1 MFAMPFTLSD
11 RIPLT
16 RLWGAIAIAIV
27 IAIVSQVTFASAPAF
42 ATAHSGTGRAA
53 LGSLV
58 LNRMNAIRAS
68 FGLPKGQPT
77 SAYGSEALQDVRSN
91 TDPSFAPIARGV
103 VAEYSLS
110 GVLPALSAANPPPPG
125 TVVDDWV
132 YRDGWEGSSQATLNA
147 ECTSAQAPGCN
158 GHRQAVL
165 SRPPISG
172 AKLYIDITARS
183 VTYGGGPALAVAVL
197 MVWSTSNP

>member
-1 MFAMPFTLSD
+1 MFAVPFTPSD
-11 RIPLT
+11 RIPLP
-16 RLWGAIAIAIV
+16 RLLGVLAIAIV
-27 IAIVSQVTFASAPAF
+27 SLGTLAVAPAF
-42 ATAHSGTGRAA
+42 ATSHPGTGRAA
-53 LGSLV
+53 LGSQV

-77 SAYGSEALQDVRSN
+77 SAYGSEALEDARSN
-91 TDPSFAPIARGV
+91 LDPSFAPLARGV

-110 GVLPALSAANPPPPG
+110 GVLPVLSAANPPSPG

-147 ECTSAQAPGCN
+147 GCTSARAPACN

-165 SRPPISG
+165 SQAPVPG
-172 AKLYIDITARS
+172 AKLYIDVTTRS
-183 VTYGGGPALAVAVL
+183 VTFGGGPALAVAVL

>member
-1 MFAMPFTLSD
+1 MFAVPFTLSD
-11 RIPLT
+11 RMAPT
-16 RLWGAIAIAIV
+16 RLRGLLAIV
-27 IAIVSQVTFASAPAF
+27 IAIVSLVTFAGAPAF
-42 ATAHSGTGRAA
+42 ATAHSGTRLAA
-53 LGSLV
+53 FDSLV
-58 LNRMNAIRAS
+58 LNRMNAIRVS

-91 TDPSFAPIARGV
+91 TDPSFAPTARGV
-103 VAEYSLS
+103 VEEYSLS
-110 GVLPALSAANPPPPG
+110 GVVPALSATNPPSPG

-132 YRDGWEGSSQATLNA
+132 YRDGWEGSSQATLNVD
-147 ECTSAQAPGCN
+147 CPSARAPGCN

-172 AKLYIDITARS
+172 AKLYIDVTTQN